1 MTAEQAKGALYSSI
15 VVGTDGSETA
25 SKAVTRAAELAAASS
40 ATLSIVSAFRPVPP
54 ERLRNERAGAPED
67 LAYVVNSRED
77 VDHLLSVAKKLAESL
92 GASSVRTEAVDSD
105 PSEALIDVAE
115 RAQCRSDRRG
125 QQRDD
130 RSQALHTRK
139 RPEPRRPPHSLRR
152 PDRED
157 RSGAR
162 LVQRAPV
169 AGIVRK

>member
-1 MTAEQAKGALYSSI
+1 LKVIAEQAKGALYSSI

-54 ERLRNERAGAPED
+54 ERLRNERVGAPED

-92 GASSVRTEAVDSD
+92 GAGSVRTEAVDSD

-115 RAQCRSDRRG
+115 RLSADLIVVGSKGMTGAKRFILGSVPNRV
-125 QQRDD
+125 
-130 RSQALHTRK
+130 AHHT
-139 RPEPRRPPHSLRR
+139 PCDVL
-152 PDRED
+152 
-157 RSGAR
+157 
-162 LVQRAPV
+162 
-169 AGIVRK
+169 IVKTDPGPGSSKES